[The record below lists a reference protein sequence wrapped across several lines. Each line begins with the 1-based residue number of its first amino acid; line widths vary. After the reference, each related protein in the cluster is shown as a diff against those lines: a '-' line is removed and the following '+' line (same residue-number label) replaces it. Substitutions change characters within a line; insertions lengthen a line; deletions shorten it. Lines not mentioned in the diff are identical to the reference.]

1 MRQGFFRF
9 RSFRH
14 LRELYIPL
22 CNQRIHLSWKHGNR
36 LPKVEK
42 QKSCKSGKHAMFSS
56 VQAHSASI
64 GRRVFRQEKTEGFGK
79 NQHCRLDKFAESR
92 FATDS
97 QSVRLAGEPLSIYR
111 SQRGDTGEDIATFRH
126 SGKIKKLPRFAKQLL
141 AFVRMKGLEPP
152 RLTSLD
158 PKSNAATNYAT
169 CAEIRHK
176 GTTLN
181 RFLQI

>member
-1 MRQGFFRF
+1 MG
-9 RSFRH
+9 
-14 LRELYIPL
+14 
-22 CNQRIHLSWKHGNR
+22 
-36 LPKVEK
+36 K
-42 QKSCKSGKHAMFSS
+42 QKAVPLGKRAMSSS

-64 GRRVFRQEKTEGFGK
+64 GRRVFRQEKQRDSERINIVALTNSQKAASGLIVSPFDSPASHFPYIAASEATRRKTLQHSTLGK
-79 NQHCRLDKFAESR
+79 N
-92 FATDS
+92 
-97 QSVRLAGEPLSIYR
+97 
-111 SQRGDTGEDIATFRH
+111 
-126 SGKIKKLPRFAKQLL
+126 KKLPRFAKQLL
-141 AFVRMKGLEPP
+141 SFVRMKGLEPP

>member
-1 MRQGFFRF
+1 MSAPLPAHGSADSPYLFRKQRETLLCF
-9 RSFRH
+9 KILTIKRSHIAHRKTCPIVPARRH
-14 LRELYIPL
+14 R
-22 CNQRIHLSWKHGNR
+22 
-36 LPKVEK
+36 
-42 QKSCKSGKHAMFSS
+42 
-56 VQAHSASI
+56 
-64 GRRVFRQEKTEGFGK
+64 
-79 NQHCRLDKFAESR
+79 
-92 FATDS
+92 
-97 QSVRLAGEPLSIYR
+97 
-111 SQRGDTGEDIATFRH
+111 DIATFRH

>member
-1 MRQGFFRF
+1 MT
-9 RSFRH
+9 
-14 LRELYIPL
+14 
-22 CNQRIHLSWKHGNR
+22 CQRWKSKKAV
-36 LPKVEK
+36 P
-42 QKSCKSGKHAMFSS
+42 SGKRAMFSS

-111 SQRGDTGEDIATFRH
+111 SQRGDTEEDITTFDTREN
-126 SGKIKKLPRFAKQLL
+126 KKKLPRFAKQLL
-141 AFVRMKGLEPP
+141 SFVRMKGLEPP

-181 RFLQI
+181 RFLQICTARQPNGSPAVIRQAWQESF